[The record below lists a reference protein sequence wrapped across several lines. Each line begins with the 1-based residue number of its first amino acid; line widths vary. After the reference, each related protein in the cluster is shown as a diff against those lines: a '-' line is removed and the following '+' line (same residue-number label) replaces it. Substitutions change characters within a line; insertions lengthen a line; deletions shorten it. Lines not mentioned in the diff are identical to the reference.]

1 MDLQRLKA
9 TVDLAALVHQSH
21 PLENG
26 NNRYRRSKEHD
37 SLVVDTQTGQ
47 YFWNSRGESG
57 DCFDWAGRYCL
68 GLNGQWS
75 SSDPSL
81 FKEAA
86 KYLAKFAGL
95 PEPQFKPEDSQAR
108 EARLTAERLMSMAME
123 YYHAIL
129 NSSIQGY
136 QYATERGFTPETI
149 DRAKLGFSDGS
160 LHQTISQTDSQ
171 AAIALG
177 LIWQDDRG
185 RLRDA
190 IPSGY
195 LVYPHISRGR
205 VEYLAGRSI
214 AEKRHMNQRAP
225 KKMYLAG
232 WPGFGPLVICEG
244 QADAISLAQL
254 GVSALALCG
263 VNLSDFDPDYIRL
276 YSPVYIWQDCDPA
289 GSEVAKAWL
298 KRLSD
303 LADSLGPLVRVFTV
317 ATANNGEVAGIKDAN
332 DFLLTGAGT
341 EDLQALLK
349 TSATFLDTEIS
360 RLSLLQGAE
369 LYDQLEPLFKRL
381 SNLDIFAINTYRG
394 RVCKE
399 LSIGQ
404 ADFGRFLKAAKGTL
418 SEDEESD
425 FAKGGQYAIHDGWTV
440 HKTHT
445 EDGKPKLQPLAN
457 GSAVILEEISIDDG
471 SNEPQLDFLIAGELC
486 TGQKLPKMQVKAD
499 EFATMK
505 WVSRWGSRFIL
516 SAGRSTQDHFRAAIQ
531 YLSKAP
537 YKRTIYSH
545 TGWRHVEGK
554 WLFLTSA
561 GALGSQATDEKIQ
574 IDLRLGRPDTHMTR
588 YHLPLAP
595 DGINLSLQASLNFW
609 NIAHPSITVPIWA
622 AMYLAPLSRFLTIDF
637 GLWVHGLTGSL
648 KSSIAAVALAHFGQW
663 QGKDAKSLLPSNFQ
677 STSNNILM
685 NAFQAKDV
693 PLVIDDFAPGA
704 TQKEV
709 RERDATASNLL
720 RSIGNRAARGRMRDG
735 RTFQADYPPRCL
747 AIVTAEDLPSTAS
760 IMARGI
766 GVRVALPPKSDP
778 SRKPIEARLTQ
789 AQTVDSFLYPHAM
802 AAYILWLQ
810 RHMEQ
815 LEKDLPVMAG
825 TYRDQ
830 MNTGHAR
837 LPDAFGKLM
846 AAVDTAIF
854 FALDSG
860 AITDSQA
867 REKKA
872 QAGDALGLMIREH
885 GEAVDTVDACQI
897 FRETLV
903 ENLDARNWYLCQ
915 VQATDTSPPPNSPV
929 GAVCVGYQDDSYIYL
944 LTKTVVEVMQ
954 AYQRLGT
961 PFPVGKNT
969 LYKRMTE
976 RGWLLPSEKSSTNVY
991 VPALGTS
998 PRVLKFYKRA
1008 ILEL

>member
-1 MDLQRLKA
+1 MSIDQIKA
-9 TVDLAALVHQSH
+9 AVDLAALVNQTHS
-21 PLENG
+21 LENG
-26 NNRYRRSKEHD
+26 NSRYRRSKEHD
-37 SLVVDTQTGQ
+37 SLVVDTQNGL

-75 SSDPSL
+75 SNDPSL

-86 KYLAKFAGL
+86 FYLAKFAGL
-95 PEPQFKPEDSQAR
+95 PEPNFKPEDSQAR
-108 EARLTAERLMSMAME
+108 EARLTNERLMVKAVE
-123 YYHAIL
+123 YYQAALHG
-129 NSSIQGY
+129 SIQGY
-136 QYATERGFTPETI
+136 QYCTEIRGFSPETI
-149 DRAKLGFSDGS
+149 DKARLGYADGG
-160 LHQTISQTDSQ
+160 LHQAISQADSQ
-171 AAIALG
+171 SAIALG
-177 LIWQDDRG
+177 LLWLDDRG

-205 VEYLAGRSI
+205 VEHLAGRSI
-214 AEKRHMNQRAP
+214 TEKRHMNQRSA
-225 KKMYLAG
+225 KKMFLAG

-254 GVSALALCG
+254 KVAALALCG
-263 VNLSDFDPDYIRL
+263 VNLTDFDPDFIRL
-276 YSPVYIWQDCDPA
+276 YSPVYIWQDHDKP
-289 GSEVAKAWL
+289 GSEAARAWQ

-303 LADSLGPLVRVFTV
+303 LADSLGPLVRVVRIANDSDTV
-317 ATANNGEVAGIKDAN
+317 GIKDPN
-332 DFLLTGAGT
+332 DYLLTGAGP
-341 EDLQALLK
+341 EDLQAILRES
-349 TSATFLDTEIS
+349 TTFLDSEIG
-360 RLSLLQGAE
+360 RLSGLRGAD

-381 SNLDIFAINTYRG
+381 STLDIFQLNTYRG

-425 FAKGGQYAIHDGWTV
+425 FAKGGQYTIHDGWTV

-445 EDGKPKLQPLAN
+445 EDGKPKMQPLAN
-457 GSAVILEEISIDDG
+457 GSAVILEEIAIDDG
-471 SNEPQLDFLIAGELC
+471 SNEPQIDFLIAGELS
-486 TGQKLPKMQVKAD
+486 TGQRLPKVQVRAD

-505 WVSRWGSRFIL
+505 WVTRWGSGFIL

-531 YLSKAP
+531 YLSRGTT
-537 YKRTIYSH
+537 KRTIYSH
-545 TGWRHVEGK
+545 TGWRNIGGRWV
-554 WLFLTSA
+554 FLTSS
-561 GALGSQATDEKIQ
+561 GALGVQDENIQ
-574 IDLRLGRPDTHMTR
+574 VDLRLGRPDTHMTR
-588 YHLPLAP
+588 YNLPLAP
-595 DGINLSLQASLNFW
+595 EGINLAIEASLKFW
-609 NIAHPSITVPIWA
+609 YIADTSITVPLWA

-648 KSSIAAVALAHFGQW
+648 KSSITAVALAHFGGW
-663 QGKDAKSLLPSNFQ
+663 QGKDGKSLLPSNFQ

-720 RSIGNRAARGRMRDG
+720 RSVGNRAARGRMRDG

-789 AQTVDSFLYPHAM
+789 AQTVESHLYPHAM
-802 AAYILWLQ
+802 AAFILWLQ

-815 LEKDLPVMAG
+815 LEKDLPIMAG

-846 AAVDTAIF
+846 AAVDTALF

-860 AITDSQA
+860 AISQSQA
-867 REKKA
+867 TERKA
-872 QAGDALGLMIREH
+872 QAGEALGLMIREH
-885 GEAVDTVDACQI
+885 GEAVDTVDACAI
-897 FRETLV
+897 FKDTLT
-903 ENLDARNWYLCQ
+903 ENLDARIWYLCQ
-915 VQATDTSPPPNSPV
+915 VQATDTAPPPNSPI
-929 GAVCVGYQDDSYIYL
+929 GAICVGYQDDNYIYL
-944 LTKTVVEVMQ
+944 LSKTIVEVMQ

-969 LYKRMTE
+969 LYKRMIE
-976 RGWLLPSEKSSTNVY
+976 RGWLISGSEKTSTTIYIN
-991 VPALGTS
+991 ALQTA
-998 PRVLKFYKRA
+998 PRVLKFYKRVFS
-1008 ILEL
+1008 E